1 MDKCFGL
8 SHAGHI
14 QKCKDRL
21 MSMVPRQSFAK
32 ALMEYMHATR
42 NSDIDETSHKLVND
56 KFQAFE

>member
-21 MSMVPRQSFAK
+21 MSMVPHQSFAK

-42 NSDIDETSHKLVND
+42 NSDIDEVTQVG
-56 KFQAFE
+56 Q